1 METQLI
7 ICLVIFALTVVGYCS
22 GKFSLA
28 TVAMTSLIAL
38 TLTGCLTAKE
48 GLAYFGNGTIIM
60 IAGMCV
66 VAAGFNRTQF
76 CTNLANSIAKV
87 AKGSLTK
94 ILLGYTLL
102 GSLLSQFIQSPVV
115 AFGIVAPMLL
125 ASAQSIGVKS
135 SKVIFPVG
143 IATIITCCTLPLG
156 AGATV
161 PAELNGYLESY
172 GYTTYQVSFL
182 QPMIARL
189 PLLIIAIVYCVFFAH
204 KFAPDEPIVETAF
217 TKIKGTDAKAPLKP
231 FSEWAGVVIFF
242 ADAVALMFA
251 SKLHMD
257 NWQICVIGAVLMV
270 FCGVLKPKEA
280 SGSIPLSMLLMIV
293 GTQAMAGALSST
305 GAGELVGSGIAKISE
320 ATGGSSYV
328 LGAVFFV
335 IPFILTQFMS
345 NRGTMLIF
353 HPIAI
358 ATCASIG
365 ANPTGLM
372 ILIQAACLSAFMFP
386 MATQAVPYIMDY
398 GGYDQK
404 SMIKQGLPIAGICCV
419 VSILWI
425 MTIYPV

>member
-1 METQLI
+1 MENQLI
-7 ICLVIFALTVVGYCS
+7 ICLIVFGLTVIGYCS

-28 TVAMTSLIAL
+28 TVAVTSLVAL
-38 TLTGCLTAKE
+38 TLTGCLTPKE
-48 GLAYFGNGTIIM
+48 ALAYFGNNNVIM
-60 IAGMCV
+60 IGGMCV

-87 AKGSLTK
+87 AKGNLTR
-94 ILLGYTLL
+94 ILMGYVLL

-125 ASAQSIGVKS
+125 ASAESIGVKS

-161 PAELNGYLESY
+161 PAELNGYIESY
-172 GYTTYQVSFL
+172 GYTAYQVGFL
-182 QPMIARL
+182 QPMIGRL
-189 PLLIIAIVYCVFFAH
+189 PLMIIAIIYCVFFATR
-204 KFAPDEPIVETAF
+204 FSPDEPVVETSF
-217 TKIKGTDAKAPLKP
+217 TKIKGTDAKAPLGP
-231 FSEWAGVVIFF
+231 FAEKAGAVIFF
-242 ADAVALMFA
+242 GDALALMFA
-251 SKLHMD
+251 SQLHLE
-257 NWQICVIGAVLMV
+257 NWQICVIGAVLMI
-270 FCGVLKPKEA
+270 FCGVLKPREA
-280 SGSIPLSMLLMIV
+280 SGAIPLPMLLMIV

-305 GAGELVGSGIAKISE
+305 GAGEWVGGGISKVME

-328 LGAVFFV
+328 LGAIFFI

-358 ATCASIG
+358 ATCASVG

-372 ILIQAACLSAFMFP
+372 ILIQAAGLSAFMFP

-404 SMIKQGLPIAGICCV
+404 SMIK
-419 VSILWI
+419 
-425 MTIYPV
+425 

>member
-161 PAELNGYLESY
+161 PA
-172 GYTTYQVSFL
+172 
-182 QPMIARL
+182 
-189 PLLIIAIVYCVFFAH
+189 
-204 KFAPDEPIVETAF
+204 
-217 TKIKGTDAKAPLKP
+217 
-231 FSEWAGVVIFF
+231 
-242 ADAVALMFA
+242 
-251 SKLHMD
+251 
-257 NWQICVIGAVLMV
+257 
-270 FCGVLKPKEA
+270 
-280 SGSIPLSMLLMIV
+280 
-293 GTQAMAGALSST
+293 
-305 GAGELVGSGIAKISE
+305 
-320 ATGGSSYV
+320 
-328 LGAVFFV
+328 
-335 IPFILTQFMS
+335 
-345 NRGTMLIF
+345 
-353 HPIAI
+353 
-358 ATCASIG
+358 
-365 ANPTGLM
+365 
-372 ILIQAACLSAFMFP
+372 
-386 MATQAVPYIMDY
+386 
-398 GGYDQK
+398 
-404 SMIKQGLPIAGICCV
+404 
-419 VSILWI
+419 
-425 MTIYPV
+425 